1 MHLYIFGF
9 LPDGNEDDSLKYQLK
24 IDITLNE
31 RILKLLGHKNLNA
44 MAEGDW
50 TLTSDQVT
58 QLSGVIRQPLP
69 GDLELVIGVV
79 A

>member
-9 LPDGNEDDSLKYQLK
+9 LPGSNEDDSLKYQLE
-24 IDITLNE
+24 IDIALNKQ
-31 RILKLLGHKNLNA
+31 IVKLLGHKNINA

-50 TLTSDQVT
+50 TLTSDQAT
-58 QLSGVIRQPLP
+58 QLSSLIRQPLP
-69 GDLELVIGVV
+69 DDLELVIGVV